1 MKLTLYLDI
10 INLTCAREKGP
21 AECFRKK
28 TILGIVKGLNI

>member
-10 INLTCAREKGP
+10 INPTRAREKGP

-28 TILGIVKGLNI
+28 TILYIYKAGGF